1 MVASTALRFED
12 RVLFKTPEAMGLRYQ
27 ASLYHYME
35 PGQGRLQYL
44 LFDPSG
50 KVDLWSYPSWSGLH
64 GHWYH
69 SFVGI
74 SGAGMCC
81 CCLAEFSI
89 WYRIVSS
96 VVLLLCS
103 RMTTSRF
110 SSIAMVKMHRCCITW
125 CSRVKAGFILE

>member
-12 RVLFKTPEAMGLRYQ
+12 RVLFKTPEAMGYQ

-64 GHWYH
+64 GHWDH
-69 SFVGI
+69 DHVGI

-110 SSIAMVKMHRCCITW
+110 SSITMVKMHRCCITW